1 MWPQYVG
8 ADFAFGN
15 YLIGTVKLTKN
26 IDPKKY
32 SHSGY
37 RIGFDVRG
45 FFSIPDDCRIVKT

>member
-37 RIGFDVRG
+37 RIGFEVRG
-45 FFSIPDDCRIVKT
+45 FFSIPDDSGIVKT